1 MKKRLVYIFLA
12 AVLTAGGIILFQF
25 YWVYNSYKTGERN
38 FKNTATNA
46 LLRSIDM
53 YQVQQ
58 NELPT
63 SLKYKAPTLSFFM
76 RTIPNRDSIALDT
89 PKVIKK
95 FNAEFLT
102 VAVDK
107 NNLQIVRA
115 MVARLLS
122 QQLHKSLSLDTLTR
136 IFKGELKKENIDI
149 PLKLVILRNQI
160 KTPPD
165 EIAAVI
171 NFYKSPIV
179 VKAEVNSN
187 NLLLAQNIFPA
198 SVSLL
203 LILLSAGSLFYMGI
217 IIKRQMQ
224 LDGIKNDFINNI
236 THELRTPITIL
247 KSSNEA
253 LAQFGAAADPEKLE
267 RYLKINAA
275 VLDSLDN
282 NVDRVLEITKYE
294 QGVKLANL
302 QPLNLMELVN
312 QVAARFSL
320 YENAVIELQYDLPYT
335 TIVTDGFIIDTVLNN
350 LVDNAIKYSG
360 EKVNI
365 QIGIS
370 PAANGWQLQ
379 VADDGMGM
387 QGLHLPLIFDKFYRI
402 QSGELHDVKGYGL
415 GLSYVK
421 QLVTALKG
429 EIGVTSKINKGTTFT
444 IEFPLNG

>member
-1 MKKRLVYIFLA
+1 MKKRLVFIFLVA
-12 AVLTAGGIILFQF
+12 ALTAGGIILFQF
-25 YWVYNSYKTGERN
+25 YWVYTSYKTGERN
-38 FKNTATNA
+38 FKNAATNA

-76 RTIPNRDSIALDT
+76 RTRPNRDSIALDT
-89 PKVIKK
+89 PKVVKK

-136 IFKGELKKENIDI
+136 IFKSELKKENIDI
-149 PLKLVILRNQI
+149 PLKLVILRNQF
-160 KTPPD
+160 KTPPG

-179 VKAEVNSN
+179 VKAEVNSS
-187 NLLLAQNIFPA
+187 NLLFAQNIFPA

-203 LILLSAGSLFYMGI
+203 LIMLSAGSLFYMGI

-275 VLDSLDN
+275 VLDSLDS

-302 QPLNLMELVN
+302 QPLNLMELVK
-312 QVAARFSL
+312 QIVARFSL
-320 YENAVIELQYDLPYT
+320 YENAVIELQYDLTYT
-335 TIVTDGFIIDTVLNN
+335 EIVTDGFIIDTILSN

-365 QIGIS
+365 QIRIS
-370 PAANGWQLQ
+370 QAVNGWQLQ

-387 QGLHLPLIFDKFYRI
+387 QGVYLPLIFDKFYRI
-402 QSGELHDVKGYGL
+402 QGGDLHDVKGYGL

-421 QLVTALKG
+421 QLVTTLKG
-429 EIGVTSKINKGTTFT
+429 KIGVTSKINKGTTFT